1 MPNTIYKHSL
11 TTRNTASLQIKV
23 VTQSAP
29 GCNKLHFAKMLT
41 GVVRVFKRHGWL
53 WPFLDYINL

>member
-41 GVVRVFKRHGWL
+41 GVVRVFNAWMVMAVCRLH
-53 WPFLDYINL
+53 